1 MSGGGLKAVG
11 SALDAARPAPR
22 VGKGKKEEEHQIELP
37 FVPAGCPVKPLGKL
51 LQICFY
57 LDEQGQ
63 LIALGPRDHGKT
75 HIQSLF
81 GRRAGL
87 VHEYWPRLSDKVDDK
102 TGERKV
108 TGWKPEIAAE
118 ILQAACAHAGLFDP
132 QGKERGR
139 GAWRGP
145 QGELII
151 HHGDK
156 IYTAGLAP
164 GLAWRDP
171 DLIDGF
177 VYPTA
182 PAMPRPDVG
191 HVDDG
196 AGVALLGLLRSW
208 YWERPKID
216 PYLLLGFIAAA
227 PFGGALDWRPHVWT
241 TGDSATGK
249 STLEKKLLAPLFEGL
264 SLGPTTRPRR
274 RSARCSASRRCRY
287 SSTSSRP
294 RPTTIARSG

>member
-1 MSGGGLKAVG
+1 MNIG
-11 SALDAARPAPR
+11 R
-22 VGKGKKEEEHQIELP
+22 
-37 FVPAGCPVKPLGKL
+37 GC
-51 LQICFY
+51 
-57 LDEQGQ
+57 
-63 LIALGPRDHGKT
+63 
-75 HIQSLF
+75 
-81 GRRAGL
+81 
-87 VHEYWPRLSDKVDDK
+87 DKVDDK

-156 IYTAGLAP
+156 IYTLGIRARPRLGRSRSDRRLCLSDRAGDAAA
-164 GLAWRDP
+164 GS
-171 DLIDGF
+171 
-177 VYPTA
+177 
-182 PAMPRPDVG
+182 G
-191 HVDDG
+191 HVDDS

-264 SLGPTTRPRR
+264 SFAPTTRPRR